1 MGSSTSR
8 TNPAESI
15 SSSKIVAEAYLYVCQ
30 TSSQGVYNN
39 QIVSVNC
46 DDNVVNSA
54 CTDCISLMYNL
65 GTQRNLS
72 ESEIKKNIEDNCNI
86 ACNCNLSNVNLK
98 QIISVDFSIFQESKS
113 AETFSTAIKN
123 VLFNKVYQENGAL
136 STNNMVQNIDKISTE
151 LYQRMNTSSFQ
162 NAIQSLS
169 NMQFLQVK
177 YGTASY
183 VEMQQ
188 AINVISEILQS
199 SVQTSDIINNLQTEI
214 ISASSQMIKAG
225 FNELIVIII
234 LIIAIV
240 FVIAIFGFVINLFLQ
255 LYAII
260 AI

>member
-1 MGSSTSR
+1 MGSSSSR

-30 TSSQGVYNN
+30 TASQGVYNS
-39 QIVSVNC
+39 QIVSIDCNDNDVNK
-46 DDNVVNSA
+46 A
-54 CTDCISLMYNL
+54 CIDCIALMHNL

-86 ACNCNLSNVNLK
+86 ACNCNLSNVDLK
-98 QIISVDFSIFQESKS
+98 QIISVDFSIFQQSKS
-113 AETFSTAIKN
+113 AENFSTAIKN

-136 STNNMVQNIDKISTE
+136 ATDNMVQNINKISSE

-177 YGTASY
+177 YGSASY
-183 VEMQQ
+183 IEMQQ

-199 SVQTSDIINNLQTEI
+199 SVQTSDIVNNLQTEI
-214 ISASSQMIKAG
+214 ITASSQMIKAG
-225 FNELIVIII
+225 FNELIVLIM

-240 FVIAIFGFVINLFLQ
+240 LVIAIFGSVVNLFFN